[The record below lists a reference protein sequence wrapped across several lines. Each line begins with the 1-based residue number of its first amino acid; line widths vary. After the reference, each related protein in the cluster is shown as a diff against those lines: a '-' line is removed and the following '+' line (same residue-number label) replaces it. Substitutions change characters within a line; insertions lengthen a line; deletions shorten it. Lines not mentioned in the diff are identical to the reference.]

1 MSDTQQ
7 IEIIGSDM
15 SEFPKISAK
24 AEKRDG
30 GWIQLP
36 FFFFFSM
43 YIYKRHFCNRLSFFW
58 P

>member
-15 SEFPKISAK
+15 IEFPKISAN
-24 AEKRDG
+24 AEKCDG
-30 GWIQLP
+30 GWIQLL
-36 FFFFFSM
+36 FFFFSM
-43 YIYKRHFCNRLSFFW
+43 YIYKRHFCNRLSFSW